1 MFQMEKSSNEFNQIY
16 SQIQL
21 NKFNEDISNEKQFID
36 KITSLY
42 SLEFNNVF
50 QDLLLIPKDQIIE
63 NINSNIKTILLNQYT
78 NTCFQ
83 NKTLT
88 NIINN
93 LSDSIETKYNLH
105 YTILIT
111 AWNNFNKEQT
121 TNINYLHKNY
131 FRR

>member
-1 MFQMEKSSNEFNQIY
+1 MEKSSNEFNQIN

-42 SLEFNNVF
+42 SLEFDNIF

-105 YTILIT
+105 CTILIT
-111 AWNNFNKEQT
+111 AWNNFNKEKT
-121 TNINYLHKNY
+121 TNINYLQI
-131 FRR
+131 F